1 MYLKFSAHAYF
12 RTRNSN
18 LKSVSNINQLEISR
32 NLIRDNRIVSK
43 QFRTLIYFYI
53 LNYVMFTGKIKFNY
67 LVIKVVLSTVI
78 KGQQKRVDLFKDH
91 KIDLEI
97 IMTINLFLVSIDQ
110 ILIIIIGNVLVFA
123 NRVTYLYWR
132 AQYSIN
138 PVFINRTP

>member
-1 MYLKFSAHAYF
+1 MWILITVKIVSWRSSTDSCRSLNADRPLF
-12 RTRNSN
+12 RALNAVT
-18 LKSVSNINQLEISR
+18 
-32 NLIRDNRIVSK
+32 IVSK

-67 LVIKVVLSTVI
+67 LVNCGGVKYSN
-78 KGQQKRVDLFKDH
+78 KRTTKEGDLFKDH

>member
-1 MYLKFSAHAYF
+1 MWILITVKIVSWRSSTDSCLSLNADRPLF
-12 RTRNSN
+12 RALNAVT
-18 LKSVSNINQLEISR
+18 
-32 NLIRDNRIVSK
+32 IVSK

-78 KGQQKRVDLFKDH
+78 KGQKRVDLFKDH

-123 NRVTYLYWR
+123 NKVTYLYWR